1 MKLPRLRLPTTRP
14 AAPGPGLEK
23 IRDASRARRRWLF
36 AAVIIAV
43 LAALSGPL
51 GLREGLGRMR
61 TEFVAMRYVQ
71 TATEGLMA
79 RPVDRARI
87 VTSIDRALELAPT
100 HNVVMQQAGA
110 LYMYAGA
117 YPQAV
122 EALKALERG
131 DLSNDI
137 SLGHCLLLT
146 GETEEG
152 TALLLAAAGRA
163 QERRFSGRG
172 GDLVY
177 AMTMNNIGY
186 ALADGNA
193 ELPQARE
200 FLRQAVE
207 LAPLQPAYL
216 DSLGWVYYRMG
227 EYRKAAFYLE
237 RAVRHGGTRNSAE
250 NYYHLGAAYARL
262 GKIRLAARALL
273 KALEYDPQYD
283 EAIAELRRL
292 RYELPQPMPV

>member
-1 MKLPRLRLPTTRP
+1 MKLPSLRLPTTRP
-14 AAPGPGLEK
+14 SAPGPGQEK
-23 IRDASRARRRWLF
+23 VRDASVARRLWLS
-36 AAVIIAV
+36 AAVIVALLAIA
-43 LAALSGPL
+43 SGPL

-61 TEFVAMRYVQ
+61 AEFVAMRYAQ
-71 TATEGLMA
+71 TAAEGLMA
-79 RPVDRARI
+79 RPVDRAK
-87 VTSIDRALELAPT
+87 VVGSVDRALELAPD
-100 HNVVMQQAGA
+100 HDVVTRQAGV

-122 EALKALERG
+122 KALRALERG

-152 TALLLAAAGRA
+152 TALLLGAAAHA
-163 QERRFSGRG
+163 QKRRLSGRG
-172 GDLVY
+172 GDYMY
-177 AMTMNNIGY
+177 ATLMNNIGY

-200 FLRQAVE
+200 FVRQAVE
-207 LAPLQPAYL
+207 LAPLQPAYI
-216 DSLGWVYYRMG
+216 DSLGWVCYRMG
-227 EYRKAAFYLE
+227 EYKQAAFYLE
-237 RAVRHGGTRNSAE
+237 RAVRHGGARNSAE

-283 EAIAELRRL
+283 EAISELRRL
-292 RYELPQPMPV
+292 RYELPPPMPV